1 MKIPVINGSHHDLP
15 AYATPDSAGMDLR
28 ANLDAP
34 VTLRPL
40 ERKLIPTG
48 LRIALPQGFEA
59 QVRPRSGMALKWGIG
74 VLNSPGTIDADYRGE
89 IGVILVNLSA
99 GDFVVNDGDR
109 IAQMV
114 IARHER
120 AEWELAHALD
130 ETERGEGGFG
140 HSGKE

>member
-89 IGVILVNLSA
+89 IGVILVNLSSE
-99 GDFVVNDGDR
+99 DFVVNDGDR

-114 IARHER
+114 IARVGTRPCFGRNRTRRGRFRSLRER
-120 AEWELAHALD
+120 VKAEQ
-130 ETERGEGGFG
+130 
-140 HSGKE
+140 